1 VRPEARAHYEED
13 ASERDRLTQGHGVLE
28 FLRTQELLA
37 RHLPVP
43 PARILDVGGA
53 AGIHALPLAQQG
65 YEVDLIDP
73 VELHVRQARDA
84 SAVAPAPLRS
94 AEVGDAR
101 TLAAPDGAFDA
112 VLELGPLPHITDR
125 GDRLTALRDAL
136 RVLRPGGLLAAAVIS
151 RVASTAD
158 GLRYGLLDEP
168 GFEDI
173 VERDLRDG
181 AHVVPE
187 HRPELF
193 TPRTSTGPTR
203 PAPRCS
209 RRASRTSPPSRSR
222 AWRRGS
228 PTSRP
233 GWPTPPAASGCSPR
247 SAGWRRCP
255 RCWRHHR
262 TC

>member
-94 AEVGDAR
+94 VEPRFGTR
-101 TLAAPDGAFDA
+101 CGSCGRAA
-112 VLELGPLPHITDR
+112 
-125 GDRLTALRDAL
+125 
-136 RVLRPGGLLAAAVIS
+136 S
-151 RVASTAD
+151 SQ
-158 GLRYGLLDEP
+158 
-168 GFEDI
+168 
-173 VERDLRDG
+173 
-181 AHVVPE
+181 
-187 HRPELF
+187 
-193 TPRTSTGPTR
+193 
-203 PAPRCS
+203 
-209 RRASRTSPPSRSR
+209 PPSSR
-222 AWRRGS
+222 AWRRR
-228 PTSRP
+228 PT
-233 GWPTPPAASGCSPR
+233 G
-247 SAGWRRCP
+247 
-255 RCWRHHR
+255 
-262 TC
+262 